1 MQALKGLVA
10 GMAILIVIAM
20 STIAYGLY
28 RKADD
33 PDFKFF
39 SLGGDEA
46 AQVATQPPTVPAPVS
61 SAAMPATASI
71 ASSAPAPRAF
81 GEVMLSLPPGCAI
94 SAVSGDGIRIFM
106 KIGPAGPECERVL
119 VVDAANGSLLGT
131 LKVQSP

>member
-28 RKADD
+28 RKSDD

-39 SLGGDEA
+39 SLGGDKA
-46 AQVATQPPTVPAPVS
+46 PQTATQPPALPVPATQNVTTPG
-61 SAAMPATASI
+61 AAPK
-71 ASSAPAPRAF
+71 AF
-81 GEVMLSLPPGCAI
+81 GDVMLSLPPGCTI
-94 SAVSGDGIRIFM
+94 SAVSGDGVRIFM
-106 KIGPAGPECERVL
+106 KIGPAGPDCERVI

-131 LKVQSP
+131 LMVSP

>member
-28 RKADD
+28 RKSDD

-39 SLGGDEA
+39 SLGGDET
-46 AQVATQPPTVPAPVS
+46 AQTTSQPPAVPVPATTGV
-61 SAAMPATASI
+61 ATASAI
-71 ASSAPAPRAF
+71 PRAF
-81 GEVMLSLPPGCAI
+81 GEVMLALPQGCSI
-94 SAVSGDGIRIFM
+94 SAVSGDGARIFL
-106 KIGPAGPECERVL
+106 KIGPSGPNCERVI

-131 LKVQSP
+131 LKVAP